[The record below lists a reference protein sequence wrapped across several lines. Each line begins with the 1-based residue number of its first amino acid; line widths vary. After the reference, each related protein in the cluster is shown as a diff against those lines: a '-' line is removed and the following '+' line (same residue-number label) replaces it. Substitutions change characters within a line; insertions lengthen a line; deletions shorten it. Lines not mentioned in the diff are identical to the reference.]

1 MSFLSGPRTHP
12 DAALRERADLPLVLY
27 LLKVDWNGRQS
38 WGELQIGLD
47 RRVVKTLRVD
57 NTEPDE
63 GLRIVEEFCK
73 GPGALDVRFII
84 ARPLWRECLQKIRQ
98 VVVLERPEE
107 RLESIFRRVVSDQ
120 ASLRLANVV
129 GRQGGG
135 ISATG

>member
-1 MSFLSGPRTHP
+1 MSFLSGPETHP
-12 DAALRERADLPLVLY
+12 DAALRERADFPLVLY

-84 ARPLWRECLQKIRQ
+84 ARPLWRESLQKIR
-98 VVVLERPEE
+98 
-107 RLESIFRRVVSDQ
+107 
-120 ASLRLANVV
+120 
-129 GRQGGG
+129 
-135 ISATG
+135 